1 MTTDAIAKRD
11 PATVATPELR
21 SYPVDGEVDDLAE
34 HLRARLGELS
44 LPVHETRI
52 VPAGGRQYLL
62 RPKGD
67 GYEFGLVPRDAL
79 PAETVLIT
87 IEDGVA
93 TISGEPLIPRVSL
106 VRGMVKA
113 TLYTLFFLYIAS
125 AVFATIGMAFGVGL
139 GLVATVAS
147 LVVLA
152 GAIIRRRDDPLR
164 LRHRRQRDVLTHV
177 ERAVRPMLRAAL
189 PGVPYR

>member
-1 MTTDAIAKRD
+1 MASNAIAKRE
-11 PATVATPELR
+11 PTAVATQELR
-21 SYPVDGEVDDLAE
+21 SYPVHGEADDLAE
-34 HLRARLGELS
+34 HLRSRLGELS

-87 IEDGVA
+87 IDDGIA
-93 TISGEPLIPRVSL
+93 TISGEPLVPRASL

-113 TLYTLFFLYIAS
+113 MLYTLFFLYIAS

-139 GLVATVAS
+139 GLIATAAS
-147 LVVLA
+147 LVVLI
-152 GAIIRRRDDPLR
+152 GAIIRRRDDPLH
-164 LRHRRQRDVLTHV
+164 LRRRRQRDVLTHV
-177 ERAVRPMLRAAL
+177 ERAVRPMLRADL